1 MKHVVTT
8 PVEPFQSSDG
18 RIEVHQL
25 LSAMDNLVW
34 VVVCNETREAAVV
47 DGPPDAD
54 GLLALCEAR
63 SLKLTTVLNTHTH
76 WDHIGINKALDAKG
90 LLASLRVFGPALAAK
105 DVPGLT
111 DPVDEGDE
119 ARVGSVTAQVLRTEG
134 HMNGHISYV
143 FDDVLFCGDTMF
155 AAGCGYLFDGP
166 ASKMHDSLTRL
177 ALLPEATRVCCAH
190 EYTEDNLRFA
200 WSVEPDNDA
209 LAQRIREAWAI
220 RAAGGCTVP
229 STIGVE
235 RATNP
240 FLRHASPTL
249 RAQVSSQL
257 GQAPTTPS
265 EIFAATRALKDTK
278 AYRERSDDTLPLVE
292 ML

>member
-54 GLLALCEAR
+54 TLLELCAAR

-76 WDHIGINKALDAKG
+76 WDHIGINNALRAKG
-90 LLASLRVFGPALAAK
+90 LLDSLRVFGPALAAG

-119 ARVGSVTAQVLRTEG
+119 ARVGAAIARVLRTEG
-134 HMNGHISYV
+134 HMNGHISFL

-166 ASKMHDSLTRL
+166 ASKMYDSLTRL
-177 ALLPEATRVCCAH
+177 AALPDGTRVCCAH

-200 WSVEPDNDA
+200 WSVEPDNEA
-209 LAQRIREAWAI
+209 LAARIRDVWAI
-220 RAAGGCTVP
+220 RAGGGCTVP
-229 STIGVE
+229 STIGME
-235 RATNP
+235 KATNP
-240 FLRHASPTL
+240 FLRHASASL
-249 RAQVSSQL
+249 RAQLSSQTDAVL
-257 GQAPTTPS
+257 STPG
-265 EIFAATRALKDTK
+265 EVFAATRALKDTK
-278 AYRERSDDTLPLVE
+278 AYRERNDDPLPL
-292 ML
+292 